1 MFFIKKIKK
10 IKLLGLKFKVVHVND
25 LRDPQGV
32 ALTGRAKGATAEI
45 LMDND
50 SSSDG
55 YLTTLIHEIFHHGM
69 WAMGMHLSEDDLER
83 LSTMGLSLIRD
94 NPKLIEL
101 IRK

>member
-1 MFFIKKIKK
+1 MKKIKK
-10 IKLLGLKFKVVHVND
+10 IKLMGMVFKVIHVND

-32 ALTGRAKGATAEI
+32 ALGGRAKSATAEI
-45 LMDND
+45 LMDD
-50 SSSDG
+50 GSSADG
-55 YLTTLIHEIFHHGM
+55 YLVSLLHEIYHQGL

-94 NPKLIEL
+94 NPKLVEQ